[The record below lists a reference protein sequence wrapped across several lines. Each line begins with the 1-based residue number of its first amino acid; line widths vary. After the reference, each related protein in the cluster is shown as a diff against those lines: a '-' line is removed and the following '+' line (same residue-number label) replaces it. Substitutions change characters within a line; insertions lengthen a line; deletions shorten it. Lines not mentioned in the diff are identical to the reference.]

1 MDKESGW
8 IVDPLREKIFTGSIY
23 FESGRI
29 IDVVEE
35 EITARQFLMPGFVDA
50 HVHIESSMLVPWEF
64 ARIAVRHGTVATV
77 SDPHEIANVCGKQGV
92 LYMLENAY
100 GAALKFHFG
109 APSCV
114 PATRF
119 ETAGAELNSQDVLD
133 LLQRPDIY
141 FLSEMMNYPGVLNED
156 PEILQ
161 KIACAR
167 QVGKPVDGHAPGL
180 RGEEAARYIRAGI
193 TTDHECVSLAEALD
207 KLAHGMKIIIRE
219 GSAARNFDALQEL
232 ISRAPHMVML
242 CSDDKHPDDLLTHH
256 MNQMAGRAVKNGH
269 PLFNVLRCACI
280 NPVLHYG
287 LPVGLLRKGDPADFI
302 VINNLSDFQV
312 MKTYINGK
320 QVYSENGIS
329 VESKKH
335 PLINRFCSRKKRTE
349 DFKVKVHGDYVH
361 VIEALDGQ
369 LITKDVIVRVKTEN
383 GYALADPDN
392 DILKIAVINRYREA
406 PASVAFVKNFGLKYG
421 ALASTVAHDS
431 HNIIAAGADDESI
444 CCAVNALIEHQGGLA
459 FATPNQ
465 IHLLAL
471 PVGGLM
477 SDGEGETVAARY
489 TFLDQ
494 KVKEAGCTLRA
505 PFMTLSFMAL
515 LVIPD
520 LKLSDQG
527 LFSGKNFSFI
537 SLDAPL
543 A

>member
-1 MDKESGW
+1 MKKESGW
-8 IVDPLREKIFTGSIY
+8 IVDPWKEKIFKGSIC
-23 FESGRI
+23 FESGCI
-29 IDVVEE
+29 VDLVEE
-35 EITARQFLMPGFVDA
+35 DVAARQFIMPGFVDA

-64 ARIAVRHGTVATV
+64 ARLAVRHGTVATV

-92 LYMLENAY
+92 LYMLENAH

-114 PATRF
+114 PATCF
-119 ETAGAELNSQDVLD
+119 ETAGAELNSQDVSE

-141 FLSEMMNYPGVLNED
+141 FLSEMMNYPGVLAED

-167 QVGKPVDGHAPGL
+167 QTGKPVDGHAPGL
-180 RGEEAARYIRAGI
+180 RGQEAARYIRAGI
-193 TTDHECVSLAEALD
+193 TTDHECVALDEALD
-207 KLAHGMKIIIRE
+207 KLNHGMKIIIRE

-232 ISRAPHMVML
+232 ISRDPRMVMF

-256 MNQMAGRAVKNGH
+256 INQLAGRAVKNGH
-269 PLFNVLRCACI
+269 PLFYVLRCACI

-302 VINNLSDFQV
+302 AVNDLSDFQV

-320 QVYSENGIS
+320 QVYGPERIAE
-329 VESKKH
+329 ESKKH
-335 PLINRFCSRKKRTE
+335 SIINHFCCQKKRIE

-361 VIEALDGQ
+361 VMEALDGQ
-369 LITKDVIVRVKTEN
+369 LITKDVIARIKTEN

-392 DILKIAVINRYREA
+392 DILKIAVINRYGEA
-406 PASVAFVKNFGLKYG
+406 PPAIAFVKNFGLKYG

-431 HNIIAAGADDESI
+431 HNIIAVGADDESI
-444 CCAVNALIEHQGGLA
+444 CHAVNALIEHQGGLA
-459 FATPNQ
+459 FAAPNQ

-494 KVKEAGCTLRA
+494 KVKEAGCTLHA

-527 LFSGKNFSFI
+527 LFSGKKFSFI
-537 SLDAPL
+537 RLEASPV
-543 A
+543 